1 MFHSFRWQ
9 MVVFLAGLGLIG
21 IGVFLSGKFDSN
33 PPKVE
38 IIANDPAVNTDTNG
52 KIVAEIS
59 GEVAKPGVYSLPRE
73 SRIGDLITESG
84 GFTSEA
90 DMDYVDKRVNRAA
103 RLADGQKIYVP
114 SKDENLA
121 PPDLQDNNTEIF
133 GVDTK
138 LININAASQS
148 ELETLWGIGPV
159 TAQNIIEQRPYSSV
173 EELLSK
179 KIIKQNVYDKIKD
192 QIAVW

>member
-1 MFHSFRWQ
+1 

-73 SRIGDLITESG
+73 SRIEDLITESG

-114 SKDENLA
+114 SKVENLA

>member
-73 SRIGDLITESG
+73 SRIEDLITESG

-114 SKDENLA
+114 SKVENLA

-133 GVDTK
+133 GGDTK

>member
-73 SRIGDLITESG
+73 SRIEDLITESG

>member
-1 MFHSFRWQ
+1 
-9 MVVFLAGLGLIG
+9 
-21 IGVFLSGKFDSN
+21 
-33 PPKVE
+33 
-38 IIANDPAVNTDTNG
+38 
-52 KIVAEIS
+52 
-59 GEVAKPGVYSLPRE
+59 
-73 SRIGDLITESG
+73 
-84 GFTSEA
+84 
-90 DMDYVDKRVNRAA
+90 MDYVDKRVNRAA

>member
-1 MFHSFRWQ
+1 
-9 MVVFLAGLGLIG
+9 
-21 IGVFLSGKFDSN
+21 
-33 PPKVE
+33 
-38 IIANDPAVNTDTNG
+38 
-52 KIVAEIS
+52 
-59 GEVAKPGVYSLPRE
+59 
-73 SRIGDLITESG
+73 
-84 GFTSEA
+84 
-90 DMDYVDKRVNRAA
+90 
-103 RLADGQKIYVP
+103 
-114 SKDENLA
+114 ENLA

>member
-73 SRIGDLITESG
+73 SRIEGRHGLCRQ
-84 GFTSEA
+84 A
-90 DMDYVDKRVNRAA
+90 C
-103 RLADGQKIYVP
+103 Q
-114 SKDENLA
+114 
-121 PPDLQDNNTEIF
+121 
-133 GVDTK
+133 
-138 LININAASQS
+138 
-148 ELETLWGIGPV
+148 
-159 TAQNIIEQRPYSSV
+159 
-173 EELLSK
+173 
-179 KIIKQNVYDKIKD
+179 
-192 QIAVW
+192 